1 MTHLINYI
9 AKIMPS
15 CIKLL
20 VVYKNILED
29 FGYEMVFWKTW
40 KAYEVDWDTWKVYEV
55 DWQGK
60 IEEVWITYP
69 IIKELKEKTV
79 FGFYFIEKEDFI
91 GQVDPKVL
99 LFYLIFVAIIFLE
112 EEKGVEKS
120 AKQKQTLKIIEEEE
134 LLENENEEGLEEL
147 VGELLFVLGKCCV

>member
-1 MTHLINYI
+1 MTNLINYI
-9 AKIMPS
+9 AKMMPS
-15 CIKLL
+15 CIK
-20 VVYKNILED
+20 VVYKNID
-29 FGYEMVFWKTW
+29 FRYEWDTW
-40 KAYEVDWDTWKVYEV
+40 KAYEVHWDTWKTYEV
-55 DWQGK
+55 DWEGK

-79 FGFYFIEKEDFI
+79 FGFYLMEKEDFI

-120 AKQKQTLKIIEEEE
+120 AKQTQTLKIIEEEE
-134 LLENENEEGLEEL
+134 EEEEELLENEEGLEEL
-147 VGELLFVLGKCCV
+147 VGEFLFVLGKCCV